1 MKQINQSSF
10 TSWVLLLSLAT
21 IWGVNFLFIKLAV
34 EDIGPITNVFFRLLL
49 ASVILY
55 IFMIFNNQRLIL
67 SIKLVTF
74 YFVLGALGLAIPF
87 TLIST
92 AEINIDAGIAG
103 VLMSPMPLLTLALS
117 AAILGNQN
125 INLQQVIS
133 FVMAFIGLLILFGFD
148 TIANLGGNN
157 KIEFYSQLA
166 VLLAASCYGLNAVL
180 SKLVP
185 SINFISLA
193 TGVTFASVILITPF
207 AIFLEPFWLTNFTY
221 QSIIAVTMQGVLATA
236 VANLL
241 FFKIIQL
248 RGPVFLSL
256 INFLI
261 PLIAYFSGVIFLY
274 EQIKV
279 NVLISISLILL
290 GLYLNQRSQNIN

>member
-21 IWGVNFLFIKLAV
+21 IWGINFLFIKLAV
-34 EDIGPITNVFFRLLL
+34 EDIGPITNVFFRLLMAL
-49 ASVILY
+49 VLLY
-55 IFMIFNNQRLIL
+55 IFMILNNQRLIL
-67 SIKLVTF
+67 SIKLVIF

-87 TLIST
+87 SLIST

-117 AAILGNQN
+117 AAILRNQN

-133 FVMAFIGLLILFGFD
+133 FIMAFIGLLILFGFD
-148 TIANLGGNN
+148 TITNLGGNN

-185 SINFISLA
+185 DINFISLA
-193 TGVTFASVILITPF
+193 TGVTFASVVLITPF
-207 AIFLEPFWLTNFTY
+207 AIFLEPFWLTKFTY
-221 QSIIAVTMQGVLATA
+221 QSIIAVTMQGLFATA

-261 PLIAYFSGVIFLY
+261 PLIAYFSGVFFLG
-274 EQIKV
+274 EQIKI
-279 NVLISISLILL
+279 NVLISISLILF
-290 GLYLNQRSQNIN
+290 GLYLNQRSQSIN

>member
-21 IWGVNFLFIKLAV
+21 IWGINFLFIKLAV
-34 EDIGPITNVFFRLLL
+34 EDIGPITNVFFRLLM
-49 ASVILY
+49 ASVLLY
-55 IFMIFNNQRLIL
+55 IFMILNNQRLIL
-67 SIKLVTF
+67 SIKLVIF

-87 TLIST
+87 SLIST

-117 AAILGNQN
+117 AAILRNQN

-133 FVMAFIGLLILFGFD
+133 FIMAFIGLLILFGFD
-148 TIANLGGNN
+148 TITNLGGNN

-185 SINFISLA
+185 DINFISLA
-193 TGVTFASVILITPF
+193 TGVTFASVVLITPF
-207 AIFLEPFWLTNFTY
+207 AIFLEPFWLTKFTY
-221 QSIIAVTMQGVLATA
+221 QSIIAVTMQGLFATA

-261 PLIAYFSGVIFLY
+261 PLIAYFSGVFFLG
-274 EQIKV
+274 EQIKI
-279 NVLISISLILL
+279 NVLISIGLILF
-290 GLYLNQRSQNIN
+290 GLYLNQRSQSIN